1 MGSEFQP
8 EVDQADCSSAA
19 RSEPAVITV
28 FEALPAAMLSSKAL
42 RLTGKTLCLNLYL
55 RLPVRL
61 TRSHS
66 GRRLRVRLPAEVTE
80 AGAEPGRLQGRG
92 LVRWRL
98 RLLVS

>member
-1 MGSEFQP
+1 MLPG
-8 EVDQADCSSAA
+8 V
-19 RSEPAVITV
+19 SEPAVNTV
-28 FEALPAAMLSSKAL
+28 FEALPAAMLSSKAP

-66 GRRLRVRLPAEVTE
+66 GRRLSLPVTVE
-80 AGAEPGRLQGRG
+80 GTEPVRLQGRG
-92 LVRWRL
+92 HVRSRL